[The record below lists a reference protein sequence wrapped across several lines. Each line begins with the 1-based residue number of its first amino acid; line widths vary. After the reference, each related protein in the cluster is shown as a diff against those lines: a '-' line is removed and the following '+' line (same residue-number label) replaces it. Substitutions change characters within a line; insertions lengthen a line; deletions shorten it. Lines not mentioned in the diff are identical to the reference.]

1 MTEDINIEYVTDKLG
16 NKKAVQI
23 PLEKWERIE
32 QALKSLN
39 DFRNIKSSLKSGF
52 VEVEQIRKGKL
63 PKKTLKEFL
72 DESLVS

>member
-23 PLEKWERIE
+23 ALEQWKKIE

-39 DFRNIKSSLKSGF
+39 DFRNMKSSLKSAF
-52 VEVEQIRKGKL
+52 VEVGQMRKGKL
-63 PKKTLKEFL
+63 PKKP
-72 DESLVS
+72 